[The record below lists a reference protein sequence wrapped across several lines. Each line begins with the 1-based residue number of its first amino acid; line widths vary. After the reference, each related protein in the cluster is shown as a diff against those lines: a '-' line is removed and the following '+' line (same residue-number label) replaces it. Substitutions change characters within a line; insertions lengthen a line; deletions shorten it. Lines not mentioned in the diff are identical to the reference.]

1 MERRRLPP
9 SEPWFAELYE
19 RHFDFVWRT
28 LRHLGVREADLA
40 DACQE
45 VFLIVHRRYPSF
57 DARAKVTT
65 WIFQICFNKARE
77 RRRSAHV
84 RREVLGEAALDQ
96 ARMPSD
102 PFSELERQDK
112 LALFEA
118 ALDAMELEQRAAFIL
133 FEIEGMSGPEVAEAL
148 AVPLGTA
155 YSRLRLAREAFQAA
169 VARVRLATAPV
180 YPRKTRKSGAR

>member
-1 MERRRLPP
+1 MERRRTPP
-9 SEPWFAELYE
+9 SEPWFKELYE

-28 LRHLGVREADLA
+28 LRHLGVRQADLA

-65 WIFQICFNKARE
+65 WLFQICFNKARE
-77 RRRSAHV
+77 RRRTAHA
-84 RREVLGEAALDQ
+84 RREVLGEVALDQ
-96 ARMPSD
+96 ARGPSD

-112 LALFEA
+112 LAVFEA
-118 ALDAMELEQRAAFIL
+118 ALEAMELEQRAAFIL
-133 FEIEGMSGPEVAEAL
+133 FEVEGMSGPEVAEAL

-169 VARVRLATAPV
+169 VMRIRAATPFV
-180 YPRKTRKSGAR
+180 HPRKRGAR

>member
-1 MERRRLPP
+1 MERRPTHP
-9 SEPWFAELYE
+9 SGLWFEELYE

-45 VFLIVHRRYPSF
+45 VFLIVHRRYQSF

-65 WIFQICFNKARE
+65 WLFRICFNKARE
-77 RRRSAHV
+77 RRRTAHA
-84 RREVLGEAALDQ
+84 RREVLGEEAIDQ
-96 ARMPSD
+96 ARGPSD

-112 LALFEA
+112 LAMFEA
-118 ALDAMELEQRAAFIL
+118 ALESMELEQRAAFIL
-133 FEIEGMSGPEVAEAL
+133 FEVEGMSGPEVAEAL

-155 YSRLRLAREAFQAA
+155 YSRLRLARETFQAA
-169 VARVRLATAPV
+169 VTRVRASTLAD
-180 YPRKTRKSGAR
+180 YPRKRGAR

>member
-1 MERRRLPP
+1 MERPRTPP
-9 SEPWFAELYE
+9 SEPWFRELYE

-45 VFLIVHRRYPSF
+45 VFLTVHRLYPRF

-77 RRRSAHV
+77 RRRSAHA
-84 RREVLGEAALDQ
+84 RREVLGDAALDQ
-96 ARMPSD
+96 ARAPSD
-102 PFSELERQDK
+102 PFSQLERQDK

-118 ALDAMELEQRAAFIL
+118 GLEAMDLEQRAAFIL
-133 FEIEGMSGPEVAEAL
+133 FEIEGMNGPEVAEAL

-155 YSRLRLAREAFQAA
+155 YSRLRLARQAFQSSVQRAH
-169 VARVRLATAPV
+169 ARTPV
-180 YPRKTRKSGAR
+180 FRPHKRGAR

>member
-1 MERRRLPP
+1 MERPRTPP
-9 SEPWFAELYE
+9 SEPWFRALYE

-45 VFLIVHRRYPSF
+45 VFMIVYRRYPSF
-57 DARAKVTT
+57 DAQAKVTT
-65 WIFQICFNKARE
+65 WLFQICFNKARE
-77 RRRSAHV
+77 RRRSAHA

-96 ARMPSD
+96 ARGPSD

-112 LALFEA
+112 LVLFEA
-118 ALDAMELEQRAAFIL
+118 ALDSMELEQRAAFIL
-133 FEIEGMSGPEVAEAL
+133 FEVEGMSGPEVAEAL

-169 VARVRLATAPV
+169 LTRVRASTPAAS
-180 YPRKTRKSGAR
+180 PRKRGAR